1 MNFQCPS
8 CGKEIPDSSVACA
21 ACGHSFMVTL
31 QPGQQQPAPP
41 GYGAPPQGYGAPPGY
56 APPQEQQQQQQ
67 GYPPHPYGGFPPPSM
82 IGVECKEAQT
92 ALIVSIVGFFC
103 CGVVLGPIAI
113 FLGLKAKT
121 TIAANPGMQGDQKAT
136 AAIAIGGLETAIYLF
151 YVLRMM
157 AGMGR
162 GRRF

>member
-21 ACGHSFMVTL
+21 ACGHSFMVAL

-41 GYGAPPQGYGAPPGY
+41 GYGAPPGY
-56 APPQEQQQQQQ
+56 APPQQQQQQ
-67 GYPPHPYGGFPPPSM
+67 GYPPHLYGGYPPPRM
-82 IGVECKEAQT
+82 VGVECKEAQT

-113 FLGLKAKT
+113 FLGLKAKSI
-121 TIAANPGMQGDQKAT
+121 IAANPGMQGDQKAT
-136 AAIAIGGLETAIYLF
+136 AAIAIGALETVIFLF
-151 YVLRMM
+151 YVVRMM
-157 AGMGR
+157 G
-162 GRRF
+162 GRRRF